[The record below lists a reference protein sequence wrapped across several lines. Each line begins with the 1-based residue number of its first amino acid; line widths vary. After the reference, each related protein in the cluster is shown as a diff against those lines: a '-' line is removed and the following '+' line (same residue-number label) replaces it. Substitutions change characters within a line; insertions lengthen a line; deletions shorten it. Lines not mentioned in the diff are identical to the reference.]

1 MGFFYISDEVAIE
14 GVDGGDVAL
23 VVADG
28 EIDYAASPQL
38 NARIARHVDAG
49 RRRLVL
55 DLSTVTFIDSTAI
68 GVLVAVVTGL
78 RESGGGSL
86 AVVCAE
92 ENDRVLRIFDIAGVA
107 SVLALYRSA
116 VEALLA
122 LATVR
127 PSDVASWME
136 QMPRSTAQR

>member
-1 MGFFYISDEVAIE
+1 VYCISEDVVSGSVDC
-14 GVDGGDVAL
+14 GVDVA
-23 VVADG
+23 VVVVSG
-28 EIDYAASPQL
+28 ELDYGASPRL
-38 NARIARHVDAG
+38 RECLFGHIRAGGRHIV
-49 RRRLVL
+49 V
-55 DLSTVTFIDSTAI
+55 DLSAVTFIDSTAI
-68 GVLVAVVTGL
+68 GVLVAAVTGL